1 MQKPKIQQSNKAT
14 AAIVAGAVMTIASA
28 FAPVDPEVLAA
39 SQTALTALLVW
50 LIPNK

>member
-14 AAIVAGAVMTIASA
+14 AAVVAGAVVTAASA
-28 FAPVDPEVLAA
+28 FVPVDPEVLAA
-39 SQTALTALLVW
+39 SQTVLTALLVW